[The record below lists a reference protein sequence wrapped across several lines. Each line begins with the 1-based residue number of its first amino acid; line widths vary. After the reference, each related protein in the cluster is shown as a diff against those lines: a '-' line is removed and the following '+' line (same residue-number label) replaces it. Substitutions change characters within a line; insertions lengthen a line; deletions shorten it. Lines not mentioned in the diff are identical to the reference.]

1 MDKKEIKEYLIKLGL
16 TIATLTIAAV
26 LVLGI
31 VYAEQ
36 IRMMISNIINIVLP
50 FIIGACI
57 AYLLAPLCN
66 KVENRLKNNKH
77 KKLLSIAAA
86 EVVLIVIIVILC
98 SIILPQS
105 IESITNIVKS
115 APTAYDNTIEFV
127 DKLLNKHLW
136 LKDVIDLDSM
146 GIETLLSDLINNKIM
161 PNINSILTS
170 IANGASSVVNVLF
183 NIIIGL
189 VVNIFALSNRK
200 NFAAYSKKII
210 YAIFGKKASKLI
222 LDELEIA
229 NKMFSGF
236 IVGKIIDSLIIG
248 IICFICM
255 LILKM
260 PYALL
265 VSVIVGVTNI
275 IPFFGP
281 FIGAIPGTII
291 IFSESPIQSLYFIIF
306 ILILQQIDGNI
317 IGPKCIGNATNLNTF
332 WVLFAIL
339 FFGDLWGIVGMVI
352 GVPLMAVII
361 DIVTKIINY
370 ILEKRNIHIE

>member
-66 KVENRLKNNKH
+66 KVENKLKNNKH
-77 KKLLSIAAA
+77 KKLLSIATA

-189 VVNIFALSNRK
+189 VVNIFTLSNRK

-229 NKMFSGF
+229 NRMFSGF

-255 LILKM
+255 LIFKM

>member
-189 VVNIFALSNRK
+189 IVNIFALSNRK

-339 FFGDLWGIVGMVI
+339 FFGGLWGVVGMVI

-361 DIVTKIINY
+361 DIVTKVINY

>member
-1 MDKKEIKEYLIKLGL
+1 MDKNEIKEYLVKLGL

-26 LVLGI
+26 LLLGI

-36 IRMMISNIINIVLP
+36 IGLIIDNIINIVLP

-66 KVENRLKNNKH
+66 KIEDRLKNNKH
-77 KKLLSIAAA
+77 KKILSIAAA
-86 EVVLIVIIVILC
+86 ELVLIIIIIILC

-105 IESITNIVKS
+105 IESIANIVKS
-115 APTAYDNTIEFV
+115 APTTYDNTLEFI
-127 DKLLNKHLW
+127 DNLLDNHLW
-136 LKDVIDLDSM
+136 LKDIIDLDSM
-146 GIETLLSDLINNKIM
+146 EIETLLSDLINSKIM

-200 NFAAYSKKII
+200 NFAAFSKKII

-255 LILKM
+255 LIFKM

-265 VSVIVGVTNI
+265 ISVIVGVTNI

-317 IGPKCIGNATNLNTF
+317 IGPKCIGNATNLSTF

-339 FFGDLWGIVGMVI
+339 FFGGLWEVVGMVI

-361 DIVTKIINY
+361 DIVTKVINY
-370 ILEKRNIHIE
+370 ILEKRNIRME